1 MATVIIPKL
10 KWRRP
15 KGVKSVGNANKGG
28 MNPSVLP
35 FGHPA
40 IKSGPKKRHP
50 RNPRGL
56 PGTPMGKPIKGRAA

>member
-1 MATVIIPKL
+1 MRSRI
-10 KWRRP
+10 RP
-15 KGVKSVGNANKGG
+15 KRKWLRPKPVGGHKVQGSG

-50 RNPRGL
+50 RIPRGL
-56 PGTPMGKPIKGRAA
+56 PGTPMGVPIRVGAR